1 MLKSLQ
7 TRILLYSLLIASVP
21 VLILGIISY
30 GSQRSLLEKEAKNA
44 LNAGSLN
51 IVNETYSYLNERIS
65 DVKLMSANSVIINPG
80 SSKEEKSVELKKF
93 IDAKGNYYGVLHL
106 NMEGKVIADTSN
118 KMIGDNLAKRI
129 WFKEAMEGHEFL
141 SDVYKT
147 RAYSEPIISLS
158 APVYDNTGKII
169 GVVSPAFRLEGL
181 WEMMEKK
188 ANEISDKYP
197 VNFFILNQE
206 GIMISKKDPHGVMQ
220 DSALEEIGLTKEKLM
235 EASLSDE
242 LYSAENGE
250 KIYSIQPI
258 HTIAETENTWFVVVG
273 ADKNQVFQ
281 PLNDLL
287 SRYLTI
293 YSIVFVSII
302 LAVYLLTKTLVRPV
316 QDLVEA
322 TEDFI
327 EGKEFVFSNKRS
339 FEEMEKLNLAFLR
352 MMETIEDREKEIVR
366 TEKLKY
372 VGQLA
377 AGVAHEIRN
386 PLTTIKGFFQ
396 LLKSQDHDK
405 TLIEKYSD
413 VMLHEVDRVNVFVTQ
428 LLDLAKPHQ
437 LEWEKMDLKDFLD
450 EMIDTYTSSNPSSHV
465 RIMNRVTQS
474 VIVFSDRNRL
484 RQVLLNVLNNSCEA
498 IEARGQIELDL
509 IAVSQYVKLMIRDDG
524 KGISPENLKN
534 IGMPFY
540 TTKQDGNGLGVA
552 TCIQIMEELKGKF
565 QIESVH
571 DEGTNV
577 TLIIPTANRLIK

>member
-30 GSQRSLLEKEAKNA
+30 ESQRSLLEKEAKNA
-44 LNAGSLN
+44 LNAGSMN
-51 IVNETYSYLNERIS
+51 IVNEAYSYLNERIS
-65 DVKLMSANSVIINPG
+65 DVKLMSTNSVIINPD

-106 NMEGKVIADTSN
+106 DMEGNVIADTSN
-118 KMIGDNLAKRI
+118 KMIGDNLGKRI
-129 WFKEAMEGHEFL
+129 WFKEAKEGHEFL

-147 RAYSEPIISLS
+147 QAYSEPIIALS
-158 APVYDNTGKII
+158 APVYDSTGKMT

-197 VNFFILNQE
+197 VDFFMINQD
-206 GIMISKKDPHGVMQ
+206 GTMISKKKPHGVIQ
-220 DSALEEIGLTKEKLM
+220 DSALEEMGLTKEQLM

-250 KIYSIQPI
+250 KIHSIQPV
-258 HTIAETENTWFVVVG
+258 HTIAQTENKWFVVVG
-273 ADKNQVFQ
+273 ADKKQVFQ

-293 YSIVFVSII
+293 YSIVFVFII

-327 EGKEFVFSNKRS
+327 EGKEFVVSHKRS

-396 LLKSQDHDK
+396 LLKSQDYDK

-437 LEWEKMDLKDFLD
+437 LEWEKIDLKDFLD
-450 EMIDTYTSSNPSSHV
+450 EIIDTYTSSIPSSPV
-465 RIMNRVTQS
+465 KLINGVTQS
-474 VIVFSDRNRL
+474 VFVYSDKNRL
-484 RQVLLNVLNNSCEA
+484 RQVLLNVLNNSSEA
-498 IEARGQIELDL
+498 IEAKGQIELHL
-509 IAVSQYVKLMIRDDG
+509 TAVSQYVKLMIRDDG
-524 KGISPENLKN
+524 KGISPENFKK

-540 TTKQDGNGLGVA
+540 TTKPDGNGLGVA
-552 TCIQIMEELKGKF
+552 TCIQIMEELKGRF
-565 QIESVH
+565 QIESVY
-571 DEGTNV
+571 DEGTKV
-577 TLIIPTANRLIK
+577 TLIIPTTNRLIK

>member
-30 GSQRSLLEKEAKNA
+30 ESQRSLLEKEAKNA
-44 LNAGSLN
+44 LNAGSMN
-51 IVNETYSYLNERIS
+51 IVNEAYSYLNERIS
-65 DVKLMSANSVIINPG
+65 DVKLMSTNSVIINPD

-106 NMEGKVIADTSN
+106 DMEGNVIADTSN

-129 WFKEAMEGHEFL
+129 WFKEAKEGHEFL

-147 RAYSEPIISLS
+147 QAYSEPIIALS
-158 APVYDNTGKII
+158 APVYDSTGKMT

-197 VNFFILNQE
+197 VDFFMINQD
-206 GIMISKKDPHGVMQ
+206 GTMISKKKPHGVIQ
-220 DSALEEIGLTKEKLM
+220 DSALEEMGLTKEQLM

-250 KIYSIQPI
+250 KIHSIQPV
-258 HTIAETENTWFVVVG
+258 HTIAQTENKWFVVVG
-273 ADKNQVFQ
+273 ADKKQVFQ

-327 EGKEFVFSNKRS
+327 EGKEFVVSHKRS

-437 LEWEKMDLKDFLD
+437 LEWEKIDLKDFLD
-450 EMIDTYTSSNPSSHV
+450 EIIDTYTSSIPSSPV
-465 RIMNRVTQS
+465 KLINGVTQS
-474 VIVFSDRNRL
+474 VFVYSDKNRL
-484 RQVLLNVLNNSCEA
+484 RQVLLNVLNNSSEA
-498 IEARGQIELDL
+498 IEAKGQIELL
-509 IAVSQYVKLMIRDDG
+509 LTAVSQYVKLMIRDDG
-524 KGISPENLKN
+524 KGISPENFKK

-540 TTKQDGNGLGVA
+540 TTKPDGNGLGVA
-552 TCIQIMEELKGKF
+552 TCIQIMEELKGRF
-565 QIESVH
+565 QIESVY
-571 DEGTNV
+571 DEGTKV
-577 TLIIPTANRLIK
+577 TLIIPTTNRLIK

>member
-30 GSQRSLLEKEAKNA
+30 GSQRSLLEKEAKNV

-106 NMEGKVIADTSN
+106 DMEGNVIADTSN
-118 KMIGDNLAKRI
+118 KMVGDNLAKRI

-197 VNFFILNQE
+197 VNFFMINQE

-250 KIYSIQPI
+250 KIYSIQPV

-465 RIMNRVTQS
+465 RIMNGVTQS
-474 VIVFSDRNRL
+474 VIVFSDKNRL

-509 IAVSQYVKLMIRDDG
+509 TAVSQYVKLMIRDDG

-571 DEGTNV
+571 DEGTKV

>member
-21 VLILGIISY
+21 LLILGIISY

-44 LNAGSLN
+44 LNAGSLY

-65 DVKLMSANSVIINPG
+65 DVKLISANSVIINPG
-80 SSKEEKSVELKKF
+80 YSKEEKSDELKKF
-93 IDAKGNYYGVLHL
+93 IDLKGNYYGVLHL
-106 NMEGKVIADTSN
+106 DMKGNVIADTSN
-118 KMIGDNLAKRI
+118 KMIGANLAKKI
-129 WFKEAMEGHEFL
+129 WFKEALEGHVFL

-147 RAYSEPIISLS
+147 RAYSEPIIALS
-158 APVYDNTGKII
+158 APVYDNAGEMI

-197 VNFFILNQE
+197 VNFFMINQE
-206 GIMISKKDPHGVMQ
+206 GIMISKKDPNGVMQ
-220 DSALEEIGLTKEKLM
+220 DSALKEMGLTKDKLM

-250 KIYSIQPI
+250 KIYSIQPV
-258 HTIAETENTWFVVVG
+258 HTIAETENKWFIVVG
-273 ADKNQVFQ
+273 ADKKQVFQ

-287 SRYLTI
+287 TRYLTV

-316 QDLVEA
+316 QELVEA

-327 EGKEFVFSNKRS
+327 GGKEFIISDKRS

-405 TLIEKYSD
+405 SLIEKYSD
-413 VMLHEVDRVNVFVTQ
+413 VMLHEVNRVNVFVTQ

-437 LEWEKMDLKDFLD
+437 LEWGKIDLKDFL
-450 EMIDTYTSSNPSSHV
+450 EEIIDTYTSSIPSSHV
-465 RIMNRVTQS
+465 RLINRVTQS
-474 VIVFSDRNRL
+474 VVVYSDRNRL

-498 IEARGQIELDL
+498 IEARGQIELHQNS
-509 IAVSQYVKLMIRDDG
+509 VSQYIRLVISDDG
-524 KGISPENLKN
+524 KGISPENIKN

-540 TTKQDGNGLGVA
+540 TTKLDGNGLGVA

-565 QIESVH
+565 QIESVC
-571 DEGTNV
+571 DEGTKV
-577 TLIIPTANRLIK
+577 TLTIPTTNRLVK

>member
-30 GSQRSLLEKEAKNA
+30 GSQRSLLEKEAKNV

-51 IVNETYSYLNERIS
+51 IVSETYSYLNERIS

-106 NMEGKVIADTSN
+106 DMEGNVIADTSN
-118 KMIGDNLAKRI
+118 KMVGDNLAKRI

-158 APVYDNTGKII
+158 APVYDNAGKII

-197 VNFFILNQE
+197 VNFFMINQE

-250 KIYSIQPI
+250 KIYSIQPV

-428 LLDLAKPHQ
+428 LLDLAKPHR

-465 RIMNRVTQS
+465 RIMNGVTQS
-474 VIVFSDRNRL
+474 VIVFSDKNRL
-484 RQVLLNVLNNSCEA
+484 RQVLLNVLNNSCDA

-509 IAVSQYVKLMIRDDG
+509 TAVSQYVKLMIRDDG

-571 DEGTNV
+571 DEGTKV

>member
-30 GSQRSLLEKEAKNA
+30 GSQRSLLEKEAKNV

-106 NMEGKVIADTSN
+106 DMEGNVIADTSN
-118 KMIGDNLAKRI
+118 KMVGDNLAKRI

-197 VNFFILNQE
+197 VNFFMINQE

-250 KIYSIQPI
+250 KIYSIQPV

-465 RIMNRVTQS
+465 RIMNGVTQS
-474 VIVFSDRNRL
+474 VIVFSDKNRL

-498 IEARGQIELDL
+498 IEASGQIELDL
-509 IAVSQYVKLMIRDDG
+509 TAVSQYVRLMIRDDG

-571 DEGTNV
+571 DEGTKV

>member
-1 MLKSLQ
+1 MFKSLQ

-21 VLILGIISY
+21 LLILGIISY

-65 DVKLMSANSVIINPG
+65 DVKLMSANSAIINPG
-80 SSKEEKSVELKKF
+80 HSKEEKSDELKKF
-93 IDAKGNYYGVLHL
+93 IDAKGTYYGVLHL
-106 NMEGKVIADTSN
+106 DMEGNVVADTSN

-129 WFKEAMEGHEFL
+129 WFKEAIEGHEFL

-147 RAYSEPIISLS
+147 RAFSEPIIALS
-158 APVYDNTGKII
+158 APVYDNAGKMI
-169 GVVSPAFRLEGL
+169 GVVSTAFRLEGM

-197 VNFFILNQE
+197 VNFFMINQE
-206 GIMISKKDPHGVMQ
+206 GIMISKKDPHGIMQ
-220 DSALEEIGLTKEKLM
+220 DSALREMGLTKDKLM

-250 KIYSIQPI
+250 KIYSINPV
-258 HTIAETENTWFVVVG
+258 HTIAQTENKWFVVVG
-273 ADKNQVFQ
+273 ADKKQVFQ

-287 SRYLTI
+287 IRYLTI

-316 QDLVEA
+316 QELVEA

-327 EGKEFVFSNKRS
+327 GGKEFIISDKRS

-405 TLIEKYSD
+405 SLIEKYSD

-437 LEWEKMDLKDFLD
+437 LEWEKIDLKDFLD
-450 EMIDTYTSSNPSSHV
+450 EIIDTYTSSIPSSHV
-465 RIMNRVTQS
+465 RIINEVTKS
-474 VIVFSDRNRL
+474 VIVYSDRNRL
-484 RQVLLNVLNNSCEA
+484 RQVLLNVLNNACEA
-498 IEARGQIELDL
+498 IEAKGQIELHHES
-509 IAVSQYVKLMIRDDG
+509 ISQYIRLVISDDG

-540 TTKQDGNGLGVA
+540 TTKSDGNGLGVA

-565 QIESVH
+565 QIESVR
-571 DEGTNV
+571 DEGTKV
-577 TLIIPTANRLIK
+577 TLTIPTTNRLIK

>member
-30 GSQRSLLEKEAKNA
+30 GSQRSLLEKEAKNV

-65 DVKLMSANSVIINPG
+65 DVNLMSANSVIINPG

-106 NMEGKVIADTSN
+106 DMEGNVIADTSN
-118 KMIGDNLAKRI
+118 KMVGYNLAKRI

-197 VNFFILNQE
+197 VNFFMINQE

-250 KIYSIQPI
+250 KIYSIQPV

-405 TLIEKYSD
+405 ALIEKYSD

-465 RIMNRVTQS
+465 RIMNGVTQS
-474 VIVFSDRNRL
+474 VIVFSDKNRL

-498 IEARGQIELDL
+498 IEASGQIELDL
-509 IAVSQYVKLMIRDDG
+509 TAVSQYVRLMIRDDG

-571 DEGTNV
+571 DEGTKV

>member
-30 GSQRSLLEKEAKNA
+30 ESQRSLLEKEAKNS

-65 DVKLMSANSVIINPG
+65 DVKLMSADSVIINPD
-80 SSKEEKSVELKKF
+80 SSKEEKSIELKKF
-93 IDAKGNYYGVLHL
+93 IDAKGNYFGVLYL
-106 NMEGKVIADTSN
+106 DVEGNVIADTSN
-118 KMIGDNLAKRI
+118 KMIGDNLANRI
-129 WFKEAMEGHEFL
+129 WFKEAKEGHEFL

-158 APVYDNTGKII
+158 APVYDNTGKMT
-169 GVVSPAFRLEGL
+169 GVVSLAFRLEGL
-181 WEMMEKK
+181 WEMMVKK

-197 VNFFILNQE
+197 VNFFMINQE
-206 GIMISKKDPHGVMQ
+206 GIMISKKNPPGVIQ
-220 DSALEEIGLTKEKLM
+220 DSALEEMGLTKEKLM
-235 EASLSDE
+235 EASVSDE

-250 KIYSIQPI
+250 KIHSIKPV
-258 HTIAETENTWFVVVG
+258 HTTAQTESKWFVVVG
-273 ADKNQVFQ
+273 ADKKQVFQ

-327 EGKEFVFSNKRS
+327 EGKEIVVSYKRS

-352 MMETIEDREKEIVR
+352 MMKTIEDREKEIVR

-450 EMIDTYTSSNPSSHV
+450 ESIATYTSSIPSSPV
-465 RIMNRVTQS
+465 KLINGVTQS
-474 VIVFSDRNRL
+474 VFVYSDRNRL
-484 RQVLLNVLNNSCEA
+484 RQVLLNVLNNSYEA
-498 IEARGQIELDL
+498 IEAKGQIELHL
-509 IAVSQYVKLMIRDDG
+509 TAVSQYVKLIIRDDG

-540 TTKQDGNGLGVA
+540 TTKPDGNGLGVA
-552 TCIQIMEELKGKF
+552 TCIQKMEELKGEF

-571 DEGTNV
+571 DEGTKV
-577 TLIIPTANRLIK
+577 TLIIPTTNRLIK

>member
-30 GSQRSLLEKEAKNA
+30 ESQRSLLEKEAKNA
-44 LNAGSLN
+44 LNAGSMS
-51 IVNETYSYLNERIS
+51 IVNEAYSYLNERIS
-65 DVKLMSANSVIINPG
+65 DVKLMSTNSVIINPD

-106 NMEGKVIADTSN
+106 DMEGNVIADTSN

-129 WFKEAMEGHEFL
+129 WFKEAKEGHEFL

-147 RAYSEPIISLS
+147 QAYSEPIIALS
-158 APVYDNTGKII
+158 APVYDSTGKMT

-197 VNFFILNQE
+197 VDLFMINQD
-206 GIMISKKDPHGVMQ
+206 GTMISKKKPHGVIQ
-220 DSALEEIGLTKEKLM
+220 DSALEEMGLTKEQLM

-250 KIYSIQPI
+250 KIHSIQPV
-258 HTIAETENTWFVVVG
+258 HTIAQTENKWFVVVG
-273 ADKNQVFQ
+273 ADKKQVFQ

-327 EGKEFVFSNKRS
+327 EGKEFVVSHKRS

-437 LEWEKMDLKDFLD
+437 LEWEKIDLKDFLD
-450 EMIDTYTSSNPSSHV
+450 EIIDTYTSSIPSSPV
-465 RIMNRVTQS
+465 KLINGVTQS
-474 VIVFSDRNRL
+474 VFVYSDKNRL
-484 RQVLLNVLNNSCEA
+484 RQVLLNVLNNSSEA
-498 IEARGQIELDL
+498 IEAKGQIELHL
-509 IAVSQYVKLMIRDDG
+509 TAVSQYVKLMIRDDG
-524 KGISPENLKN
+524 KGISPENFKK

-540 TTKQDGNGLGVA
+540 TTKPDGNGLGVA
-552 TCIQIMEELKGKF
+552 TCIQIMEELKGRF
-565 QIESVH
+565 QIESVY
-571 DEGTNV
+571 DEGTKV
-577 TLIIPTANRLIK
+577 TLIIPTTNRLIK

>member
-1 MLKSLQ
+1 MFKSLQ

-30 GSQRSLLEKEAKNA
+30 GSQRSLLEKEARNA

-51 IVNETYSYLNERIS
+51 IVNETYNYLNERIS
-65 DVKLMSANSVIINPG
+65 DVKLMSANSVVINPD

-93 IDAKGNYYGVLHL
+93 IDAKGNYYGILYL
-106 NMEGKVIADTSN
+106 DLEGNVIVDTSN
-118 KMIGDNLAKRI
+118 KMIGDRFANRI
-129 WFKEAMEGHEFL
+129 WFKEALEGHEFL
-141 SDVYKT
+141 SDVNKT
-147 RAYSEPIISLS
+147 KAYTEPFIAVS
-158 APVYDNTGKII
+158 APVHDVTGEMI
-169 GVVSPAFRLEGL
+169 GVVSPAFRLERL

-197 VNFFILNQE
+197 VNFFMINQE
-206 GIMISKKDPHGVMQ
+206 GIMISKKDPHGVLK
-220 DSALEEIGLTKEKLM
+220 DSALEEMGLTKEKLM
-235 EASLSDE
+235 EASISDE

-250 KIYSIQPI
+250 KIYSIQPV
-258 HTIAETENTWFVVVG
+258 HTIAQTENKWFVVVG
-273 ADKNQVFQ
+273 ADKKQVFQ
-281 PLNDLL
+281 PLHDLL
-287 SRYLTI
+287 TRYLII

-302 LAVYLLTKTLVRPV
+302 LAVYLLTRTLVRPV
-316 QDLVEA
+316 QDLVVA

-327 EGKEFVFSNKRS
+327 EGKEFVVSDKSS
-339 FEEMEKLNLAFLR
+339 FEEMEKLHLAFVR

-413 VMLHEVDRVNVFVTQ
+413 VMLDEVDRVNVFVTQ

-437 LEWEKMDLKDFLD
+437 LEWEKMDLKDLID
-450 EMIDTYTSSNPSSHV
+450 EIIDTYTSSTPSSHV
-465 RIMNRVTQS
+465 KLINGLSQS
-474 VIVFSDRNRL
+474 VFVYSDKNRL

-498 IEARGQIELDL
+498 IDGNGQIELRMT
-509 IAVSQYVKLMIRDDG
+509 AVSQYVNLMIRDDG

-540 TTKQDGNGLGVA
+540 TTKPDGNGLGVA

-565 QIESVH
+565 QIESTYS
-571 DEGTNV
+571 EGTKV
-577 TLIIPTANRLIK
+577 TLVIPTTNRLIK

>member
-30 GSQRSLLEKEAKNA
+30 ESQRSLLEKEAKNS

-51 IVNETYSYLNERIS
+51 IVNETYIYLNERIS
-65 DVKLMSANSVIINPG
+65 DVKLMSANSVIINPD
-80 SSKEEKSVELKKF
+80 SSKEERSVELKKF
-93 IDAKGNYYGVLHL
+93 IDAKRNYYGVLHL
-106 NMEGKVIADTSN
+106 DMEGNVIADTSN

-129 WFKEAMEGHEFL
+129 WFKEAKEGHVFL

-147 RAYSEPIISLS
+147 QAYSKPIIALS
-158 APVYDNTGKII
+158 APVYDNTGKMT

-188 ANEISDKYP
+188 ADEISGKYP
-197 VNFFILNQE
+197 VNFFMINQE
-206 GIMISKKDPHGVMQ
+206 GIMISKKNPHGVIQ
-220 DSALEEIGLTKEKLM
+220 DSALEEMGLTKEKLM

-250 KIYSIQPI
+250 KIHSIQPV
-258 HTIAETENTWFVVVG
+258 HTTAQTENKWFVVVG
-273 ADKNQVFQ
+273 ADKKQVFQ

-327 EGKEFVFSNKRS
+327 EGKEFVVSHKRS

-405 TLIEKYSD
+405 ALIEKYSD

-437 LEWEKMDLKDFLD
+437 LEWEKIDLKDFLD
-450 EMIDTYTSSNPSSHV
+450 EIIATYTSSIPSSPV
-465 RIMNRVTQS
+465 KLINGVTQS
-474 VIVFSDRNRL
+474 VFVYSDRNRL
-484 RQVLLNVLNNSCEA
+484 RQVLLNVLNNSYEA
-498 IEARGQIELDL
+498 IEAKGQIELQL
-509 IAVSQYVKLMIRDDG
+509 TAESQYIKLMVRDDG
-524 KGISPENLKN
+524 KGINPKNLKN

-540 TTKQDGNGLGVA
+540 TTKPDGNGLGVA
-552 TCIQIMEELKGKF
+552 TCIQIMEELKGEF

-571 DEGTNV
+571 DEGTKV
-577 TLIIPTANRLIK
+577 TLIIPTTNRLIK

>member
-1 MLKSLQ
+1 MFKSLQ

-30 GSQRSLLEKEAKNA
+30 GSQRSLLEKEARNA

-51 IVNETYSYLNERIS
+51 IVNETYNYLNERIS
-65 DVKLMSANSVIINPG
+65 DVKLMSANSVVINPD

-93 IDAKGNYYGVLHL
+93 NDAKGNYYGILYL
-106 NMEGKVIADTSN
+106 DLEGNVIVDTSN
-118 KMIGDNLAKRI
+118 KMIGDQLADRI
-129 WFKEAMEGHEFL
+129 WFKEALEGHEFL

-147 RAYSEPIISLS
+147 KAYSEPVIALS
-158 APVYDNTGKII
+158 APVHDVTGKMI

-197 VNFFILNQE
+197 VNFFMINQE
-206 GIMISKKDPHGVMQ
+206 GIMISKKDPHGVFK
-220 DSALEEIGLTKEKLM
+220 DSALEEMGLTKEKLM
-235 EASLSDE
+235 EASISDE

-250 KIYSIQPI
+250 KIYSIQPV
-258 HTIAETENTWFVVVG
+258 HTIAQTENKWFVVVG
-273 ADKNQVFQ
+273 ADKKQVFQ

-287 SRYLTI
+287 TRYLTI

-302 LAVYLLTKTLVRPV
+302 LAVYLLTRTLVRPV

-327 EGKEFVFSNKRS
+327 EGKEFVVSDKSS
-339 FEEMEKLNLAFLR
+339 FEEMEKLHLAFLR

-396 LLKSQDHDK
+396 LLKSHDHDK

-437 LEWEKMDLKDFLD
+437 LEWEKLDLKDFID
-450 EMIDTYTSSNPSSHV
+450 EIIDTYTSPIPSSHV
-465 RIMNRVTQS
+465 KLINGLTQS
-474 VIVFSDRNRL
+474 VFVYSDKNRL
-484 RQVLLNVLNNSCEA
+484 RQVLLNVLNNSYEA
-498 IEARGQIELDL
+498 IDGKGQIELRMT
-509 IAVSQYVKLMIRDDG
+509 AVSQYVNVMIRDDG
-524 KGISPENLKN
+524 KGISSENLKN

-540 TTKQDGNGLGVA
+540 TTKPDGNGLGVA

-565 QIESVH
+565 QIESTYS
-571 DEGTNV
+571 EGTKV
-577 TLIIPTANRLIK
+577 TLVIPTTNRLIK

>member
-93 IDAKGNYYGVLHL
+93 IDAKGSYYGVLHL

-188 ANEISDKYP
+188 ANDISDKYP

-206 GIMISKKDPHGVMQ
+206 GIMISKKDPHGIMQ

-465 RIMNRVTQS
+465 RIMNGVTQS

-509 IAVSQYVKLMIRDDG
+509 TAVSQYVKLMIRDDG

-571 DEGTNV
+571 DEGTKV

>member
-1 MLKSLQ
+1 MHKSLQ
-7 TRILLYSLLIASVP
+7 SRILLYSILIASAP
-21 VLILGIISY
+21 VLILGVISY
-30 GSQRSLLEKEAKNA
+30 DSQRSLLEKEANNS
-44 LNAGSLN
+44 LNAGSMN

-65 DVKLMSANSVIINPG
+65 DMKLMSRNPVIMD
-80 SSKEEKSVELKKF
+80 SHASKEEKSVELNKF
-93 IDAKGNYYGVLHL
+93 IDAKGDYYGVLNL
-106 NMEGKVIADTSN
+106 DLEGNVMVDTSN
-118 KMIGDNLAKRI
+118 KMMGDNLAKTI

-141 SDVYKT
+141 SDLYKT
-147 RAYSEPIISLS
+147 RAYSEPIIVLS
-158 APVYDNTGKII
+158 SPVHDVTGKLI

-188 ANEISDKYP
+188 ANDISDKYS
-197 VNFFILNQE
+197 VDFFMMNEAGTI
-206 GIMISKKDPHGVMQ
+206 ISKKHPPGVLP
-220 DSALEEIGLTKEKLM
+220 DSPLDEMGLTKGNLL

-250 KIYSIQPI
+250 KIYSIQPV
-258 HTIAETENTWFVVVG
+258 HAEVQTENKWFVVVG
-273 ADKNQVFQ
+273 ADKKQVFQ

-287 SRYLTI
+287 TRYLTI
-293 YSIVFVSII
+293 YSIVFVFII
-302 LAVYLLTKTLVRPV
+302 LAVYLLTKSIVRPV

-327 EGKEFVFSNKRS
+327 AGKEFTASGNRS
-339 FEEMEKLNLAFLR
+339 FEEMEKLNVAFQD

-396 LLKSQDHDK
+396 LLKSGDHDK
-405 TLIEKYSD
+405 KVIKKYSD
-413 VMLHEVDRVNVFVTQ
+413 IMLLEVDRVNAFVTQ

-437 LEWEKMDLKDFLD
+437 LEWGNLDLRDFLD
-450 EMIDTYTSSNPSSHV
+450 EILDTYTSSVQSYHV
-465 RIMNRVTQS
+465 KFINGVTKS
-474 VIVFSDRNRL
+474 VFVYTDRNRL

-498 IEARGQIELDL
+498 FNSSGTIELQQTAD
-509 IAVSQYVKLMIRDDG
+509 SHHVKLMIKDDG

-540 TTKQDGNGLGVA
+540 TTKADGNGLGVA

-565 QIESVH
+565 QIESIYS
-571 DEGTNV
+571 EGTKV
-577 TLIIPTANRLIK
+577 TLIIPTTNRLIK

>member
-30 GSQRSLLEKEAKNA
+30 ESQRSLLEKEAKNA
-44 LNAGSLN
+44 LNAGSMN
-51 IVNETYSYLNERIS
+51 IVNEAYSYLNERIS
-65 DVKLMSANSVIINPG
+65 DVKLMSTNSVIINPD

-106 NMEGKVIADTSN
+106 DMEGNVIADTSN

-129 WFKEAMEGHEFL
+129 WFKEAKEGHEFL

-147 RAYSEPIISLS
+147 QAYSEPIIALS
-158 APVYDNTGKII
+158 APVYDSTGKMT

-197 VNFFILNQE
+197 VDLFMINQD
-206 GIMISKKDPHGVMQ
+206 GTMISKKKPHGVIQ
-220 DSALEEIGLTKEKLM
+220 DSALEEMGLTKEQLM

-250 KIYSIQPI
+250 KIHSIQPV
-258 HTIAETENTWFVVVG
+258 HTIAQTENKWFVVVG
-273 ADKNQVFQ
+273 ADKKQVFQ

-327 EGKEFVFSNKRS
+327 EGKEFVVSHKRS

-437 LEWEKMDLKDFLD
+437 LEWEKIDLKDFLD
-450 EMIDTYTSSNPSSHV
+450 EIIDTYTSSIPSSPV
-465 RIMNRVTQS
+465 KLINGVTQS
-474 VIVFSDRNRL
+474 VFVYSDKNRL
-484 RQVLLNVLNNSCEA
+484 RQVLLNVLNNSSEA
-498 IEARGQIELDL
+498 IEAKGQIELHL
-509 IAVSQYVKLMIRDDG
+509 TAVSQYVKLMIRDDG
-524 KGISPENLKN
+524 KGISPENFKK

-540 TTKQDGNGLGVA
+540 TTKPDGNGLGVA
-552 TCIQIMEELKGKF
+552 TCIQIMEELKGRF
-565 QIESVH
+565 QIESVY
-571 DEGTNV
+571 DEGTKV
-577 TLIIPTANRLIK
+577 TLIIPTTNRLIK

>member
-30 GSQRSLLEKEAKNA
+30 ESQRSLLEKEAKNA
-44 LNAGSLN
+44 LNAGSMN
-51 IVNETYSYLNERIS
+51 IVNEAYSYLNERIS
-65 DVKLMSANSVIINPG
+65 DVKLMSTNSVIINPD

-106 NMEGKVIADTSN
+106 DMEGNVIADTSN
-118 KMIGDNLAKRI
+118 KMIGDNLGKRI
-129 WFKEAMEGHEFL
+129 WFKEAKEGHEFL

-147 RAYSEPIISLS
+147 KAYSEPIIALS
-158 APVYDNTGKII
+158 APVYDSTGKMT

-197 VNFFILNQE
+197 VDFFMINQD
-206 GIMISKKDPHGVMQ
+206 GTMISKKKPHGVIQ
-220 DSALEEIGLTKEKLM
+220 DSALEEMGLTKEQLM

-250 KIYSIQPI
+250 KIHSIQPV
-258 HTIAETENTWFVVVG
+258 HTIAQTENKWFVVVG
-273 ADKNQVFQ
+273 ADKKQVFQ

-327 EGKEFVFSNKRS
+327 EGKEFVVSQKRS

-437 LEWEKMDLKDFLD
+437 LEWEKIDLKDFLD
-450 EMIDTYTSSNPSSHV
+450 EIIDTYTSSIPSSPV
-465 RIMNRVTQS
+465 KLINGVTQS
-474 VIVFSDRNRL
+474 VFVYSDKNRL
-484 RQVLLNVLNNSCEA
+484 RQVLLNVLNNSSEA
-498 IEARGQIELDL
+498 IEAKGQIELHL
-509 IAVSQYVKLMIRDDG
+509 TAVSQYVKLMIRDDG
-524 KGISPENLKN
+524 KGISPENFKK

-540 TTKQDGNGLGVA
+540 TTKPDGNGLGVA
-552 TCIQIMEELKGKF
+552 TCIQIMEELKGRF
-565 QIESVH
+565 QIESVY
-571 DEGTNV
+571 DEGTKV
-577 TLIIPTANRLIK
+577 TLIIPTTNRLIK

>member
-65 DVKLMSANSVIINPG
+65 DVKLMSANSIIINPG

-93 IDAKGNYYGVLHL
+93 IDAKGSYYGVLHL

-188 ANEISDKYP
+188 ANDISDKYP

-465 RIMNRVTQS
+465 RIMNGVTQS

-509 IAVSQYVKLMIRDDG
+509 TAVSQYVKLMIRDDG

-571 DEGTNV
+571 DEGTKV

>member
-30 GSQRSLLEKEAKNA
+30 ESQRSLLEKEAKNA
-44 LNAGSLN
+44 LNAGSMN
-51 IVNETYSYLNERIS
+51 IVNEAYSYLNERIS
-65 DVKLMSANSVIINPG
+65 DVKLMSTNSVIINPD

-106 NMEGKVIADTSN
+106 DMEGNVIADTSN
-118 KMIGDNLAKRI
+118 KMIGDNLGKRI
-129 WFKEAMEGHEFL
+129 WFKEAKEGHEFL

-147 RAYSEPIISLS
+147 KAYSEPIIALS
-158 APVYDNTGKII
+158 APVYDSTGKMT

-197 VNFFILNQE
+197 VDFFMINQD
-206 GIMISKKDPHGVMQ
+206 GTMISKKKPHGVIQ
-220 DSALEEIGLTKEKLM
+220 DSALEEMGLTKEQLM

-250 KIYSIQPI
+250 KIHSIQPV
-258 HTIAETENTWFVVVG
+258 HTIAQTENKWFVVVG
-273 ADKNQVFQ
+273 ADKKQVFQ

-327 EGKEFVFSNKRS
+327 EGKEFVVSHKRS

-437 LEWEKMDLKDFLD
+437 LEWEKIDLKDFLD
-450 EMIDTYTSSNPSSHV
+450 EIIDTYTSSIPSSPV
-465 RIMNRVTQS
+465 KLINGVTQS
-474 VIVFSDRNRL
+474 VFVYSDKNRL
-484 RQVLLNVLNNSCEA
+484 RQVLLNVLNNSSEA
-498 IEARGQIELDL
+498 IEAKGQIELHL
-509 IAVSQYVKLMIRDDG
+509 TAVSQYVKLMIRDDG
-524 KGISPENLKN
+524 KGISPENFKK

-540 TTKQDGNGLGVA
+540 TTKPDGNGLGVA
-552 TCIQIMEELKGKF
+552 TCIQIMEELKGRF
-565 QIESVH
+565 QIESVY
-571 DEGTNV
+571 DEGTKV
-577 TLIIPTANRLIK
+577 TLIIPTTNRLIK

>member
-21 VLILGIISY
+21 LLILGIISY

-65 DVKLMSANSVIINPG
+65 DVKLMSANSAIINPG
-80 SSKEEKSVELKKF
+80 HSKEEKSDELKKF

-106 NMEGKVIADTSN
+106 DMEGNVIADTSN

-129 WFKEAMEGHEFL
+129 WFKEATEGHEFL

-147 RAYSEPIISLS
+147 RAFSEPIIALS
-158 APVYDNTGKII
+158 TPVYDHAGKMI
-169 GVVSPAFRLEGL
+169 GVVSTAFRLEGL

-197 VNFFILNQE
+197 VNFFMINQE
-206 GIMISKKDPHGVMQ
+206 GIMISKKDPHGMMQ
-220 DSALEEIGLTKEKLM
+220 DSALREMGLTKDKLM
-235 EASLSDE
+235 EASLSDD

-250 KIYSIQPI
+250 KIYSIKPV
-258 HTIAETENTWFVVVG
+258 HTIAQTENKWFVVVG
-273 ADKNQVFQ
+273 ADKKQVFQ

-287 SRYLTI
+287 TRYLTI

-302 LAVYLLTKTLVRPV
+302 LAVYLLTKSLVRPV
-316 QDLVEA
+316 QELVEA

-327 EGKEFVFSNKRS
+327 GGKEFIISDKRS

-405 TLIEKYSD
+405 SLIEKYSD

-437 LEWEKMDLKDFLD
+437 LEWEKIDLKDFLD
-450 EMIDTYTSSNPSSHV
+450 EIMDTYTSSIPSSHV
-465 RIMNRVTQS
+465 RIINGMTQS
-474 VIVFSDRNRL
+474 VIVYSDRNRL
-484 RQVLLNVLNNSCEA
+484 RQVLLNVLNNACEA
-498 IEARGQIELDL
+498 IEARGQIELHHDS
-509 IAVSQYVKLMIRDDG
+509 ISQYIRLVISDDG

-540 TTKQDGNGLGVA
+540 TTKPDGNGLGVA

-565 QIESVH
+565 QIESVP
-571 DEGTNV
+571 DEGTKV
-577 TLIIPTANRLIK
+577 TLTIPTTNRLIK

>member
-30 GSQRSLLEKEAKNA
+30 GSQRSLLEKEAKNV

-93 IDAKGNYYGVLHL
+93 IEAKGNYYGVLHL
-106 NMEGKVIADTSN
+106 DMEGNVIADTSN
-118 KMIGDNLAKRI
+118 KMVGDNLAKRI

-197 VNFFILNQE
+197 VNFFMINQE

-250 KIYSIQPI
+250 KIYSIQPV

-465 RIMNRVTQS
+465 RIMNGVTQS
-474 VIVFSDRNRL
+474 VIVFSDKNRL

-509 IAVSQYVKLMIRDDG
+509 TAVSQYVKLMIRDDG

-571 DEGTNV
+571 DEGTKV

>member
-30 GSQRSLLEKEAKNA
+30 ESQRSLLEKEAKNA
-44 LNAGSLN
+44 LNAGSMN
-51 IVNETYSYLNERIS
+51 IVNEAYSYLNERIS
-65 DVKLMSANSVIINPG
+65 DVKLMSTNSVIINPD

-93 IDAKGNYYGVLHL
+93 INAKGNYYGVLHL
-106 NMEGKVIADTSN
+106 DMEGNVIADTSN

-129 WFKEAMEGHEFL
+129 WFKEAKEGHEFL

-147 RAYSEPIISLS
+147 QAYSEPIIALS
-158 APVYDNTGKII
+158 APVYDSTGKMT

-197 VNFFILNQE
+197 VDFFMINQD
-206 GIMISKKDPHGVMQ
+206 GTMISKKKPHGVIQ
-220 DSALEEIGLTKEKLM
+220 DSALEEMGLTKEQLM

-250 KIYSIQPI
+250 KIHSIQPV
-258 HTIAETENTWFVVVG
+258 HTIAQTENKWFVVVG
-273 ADKNQVFQ
+273 ADKKQVFQ

-327 EGKEFVFSNKRS
+327 EGKEFVVSHKRS

-437 LEWEKMDLKDFLD
+437 LEWEKIDLKDFLD
-450 EMIDTYTSSNPSSHV
+450 EIIDTYTSSIPSSPV
-465 RIMNRVTQS
+465 KLINGVTQS
-474 VIVFSDRNRL
+474 VFVYSDKNRL
-484 RQVLLNVLNNSCEA
+484 RQVLLNVLNNSSEA
-498 IEARGQIELDL
+498 IEAKGQIELL
-509 IAVSQYVKLMIRDDG
+509 LTAVSQYVKLMIRDDG
-524 KGISPENLKN
+524 KGISPENFKK

-540 TTKQDGNGLGVA
+540 TTKPDGNGLGVA
-552 TCIQIMEELKGKF
+552 TCIQIMEELKGRF
-565 QIESVH
+565 QIESVY
-571 DEGTNV
+571 DEGTKV
-577 TLIIPTANRLIK
+577 TLIIPTTNRLIK

>member
-30 GSQRSLLEKEAKNA
+30 ESQRSLLEKEAKNA

-51 IVNETYSYLNERIS
+51 IVNEAYSYLNERIS
-65 DVKLMSANSVIINPG
+65 DVKLMSTNSVIINPD

-106 NMEGKVIADTSN
+106 DMEGNVIADTSN

-129 WFKEAMEGHEFL
+129 WFKEAKEGHEFL

-147 RAYSEPIISLS
+147 QAYSEPIIALS
-158 APVYDNTGKII
+158 APVYDSTGKMT

-197 VNFFILNQE
+197 VDFFMINQD
-206 GIMISKKDPHGVMQ
+206 GIMISKKKPHGVIQ
-220 DSALEEIGLTKEKLM
+220 NSALEEMGLTKEQLM

-250 KIYSIQPI
+250 KIHSIQPV
-258 HTIAETENTWFVVVG
+258 HTIAQTENKWFVVVG
-273 ADKNQVFQ
+273 ADKKQVFQ

-327 EGKEFVFSNKRS
+327 EGKEFVVSNKRS

-437 LEWEKMDLKDFLD
+437 LEWEKIDLKDFLD
-450 EMIDTYTSSNPSSHV
+450 EIIDTYTSSIPSSPV
-465 RIMNRVTQS
+465 KLINGVTQS
-474 VIVFSDRNRL
+474 VFVYSDKNRL
-484 RQVLLNVLNNSCEA
+484 RQVLLNVLNNSSEA
-498 IEARGQIELDL
+498 IETKGQIELHL
-509 IAVSQYVKLMIRDDG
+509 TAVSQYVKLMIRDDG
-524 KGISPENLKN
+524 KGISPENFKK

-540 TTKQDGNGLGVA
+540 TTKPDGNGLGVA
-552 TCIQIMEELKGKF
+552 TCIQIMEELKGRF
-565 QIESVH
+565 QIESVY
-571 DEGTNV
+571 DEGTKV
-577 TLIIPTANRLIK
+577 TLIIPTTNRLIK

>member
-21 VLILGIISY
+21 LLILGIISY

-44 LNAGSLN
+44 LNAGSLY

-65 DVKLMSANSVIINPG
+65 DVKLISANSVIINPG
-80 SSKEEKSVELKKF
+80 YSKEEKSDELKKF
-93 IDAKGNYYGVLHL
+93 IDLKGNYYGVLHL
-106 NMEGKVIADTSN
+106 DMKGNVIADTSN
-118 KMIGDNLAKRI
+118 KMIGANLAKKI
-129 WFKEAMEGHEFL
+129 WFKEALEGHVFL

-147 RAYSEPIISLS
+147 RAYSEPIIALS
-158 APVYDNTGKII
+158 APVYDNAGEMI

-197 VNFFILNQE
+197 VNFFMINQE
-206 GIMISKKDPHGVMQ
+206 GIMISKKDPNGVMQ
-220 DSALEEIGLTKEKLM
+220 DSALKEMGLTKDKLM

-250 KIYSIQPI
+250 KIYSIQPV
-258 HTIAETENTWFVVVG
+258 HTIAETENKWFIVVG
-273 ADKNQVFQ
+273 ADKKQVFQ

-287 SRYLTI
+287 TRYLTV

-316 QDLVEA
+316 QELVEA

-327 EGKEFVFSNKRS
+327 GGKEFIISDKRS

-405 TLIEKYSD
+405 SLIEKYSD
-413 VMLHEVDRVNVFVTQ
+413 VMLHEVNRVNIFVTQ

-437 LEWEKMDLKDFLD
+437 LEWGKIDLKDFL
-450 EMIDTYTSSNPSSHV
+450 EEIIDTYTSSIPSSHV
-465 RIMNRVTQS
+465 RLINRVTQS
-474 VIVFSDRNRL
+474 VVVYSDRNRL

-498 IEARGQIELDL
+498 IEARGQIELHQNS
-509 IAVSQYVKLMIRDDG
+509 VSQYIRLVISDDG
-524 KGISPENLKN
+524 KGISPENIKN

-540 TTKQDGNGLGVA
+540 TTKLDGNGLGVA

-565 QIESVH
+565 QIESVC
-571 DEGTNV
+571 DEGTKV
-577 TLIIPTANRLIK
+577 TLTIPTTNRLVK

>member
-1 MLKSLQ
+1 MIKSLQ
-7 TRILLYSLLIASVP
+7 TRILLYSLLIASAP
-21 VLILGIISY
+21 VLILGVISY
-30 GSQRSLLEKEAKNA
+30 ESQRSLLEKEAYNA
-44 LNAGSLN
+44 LNAGSFN

-65 DVKLMSANSVIINPG
+65 DVKLMSTNSVIMDPH
-80 SSKEEKSVELKKF
+80 STKEEKSVELKKF
-93 IDAKGNYYGVLHL
+93 IEAKGNYYGVLFL
-106 NMEGKVIADTSN
+106 DLKGNVTADTSN
-118 KMIGDNLAKRI
+118 KMIGDNLSNRI

-147 RAYSEPIISLS
+147 RAYSEPIIALS
-158 APVYDNTGKII
+158 APVHDPAGNLT

-188 ANEISDKYP
+188 ANEVSDKYP
-197 VNFFILNQE
+197 VDFFMMNQD
-206 GIMISKKDPHGVMQ
+206 GIMISKKDPHGVIQ
-220 DSALEEIGLTKEKLM
+220 NSALDEMGLTKGKLL
-235 EASLSDE
+235 EASSSDK

-258 HTIAETENTWFVVVG
+258 HTIAQTENKWFVVVG
-273 ADKNQVFQ
+273 ASKKQVFQ

-287 SRYLTI
+287 TRYLTI

-302 LAVYLLTKTLVRPV
+302 LAVYLLTKSIVRPV
-316 QDLVEA
+316 QGLVEA

-327 EGKEFVFSNKRS
+327 DGKEFITSENRS
-339 FEEMEKLNLAFLR
+339 FEEMEKLNVAFLR
-352 MMETIEDREKEIVR
+352 MMETIEDREREIVR

-405 TLIEKYSD
+405 ALIEKYSD
-413 VMLHEVDRVNVFVTQ
+413 VMLLEVERVNVFVSQ

-437 LEWEKMDLKDFLD
+437 LEWEKLDLKDFLD
-450 EMIDTYTSSNPSSHV
+450 EILDIYTSSIPSSHV
-465 RIMNRVTQS
+465 EIINEVTKS
-474 VIVFSDRNRL
+474 VFVHTDRNRL

-498 IEARGQIELDL
+498 IDSRGRIE
-509 IAVSQYVKLMIRDDG
+509 IRQTAGSQSVMLTVIDDG
-524 KGISPENLKN
+524 NGISPDNLKN
-534 IGMPFY
+534 IGTPFY
-540 TTKQDGNGLGVA
+540 TTKPDGNGLGIA

-565 QIESVH
+565 LIESTYSL
-571 DEGTNV
+571 GTKV
-577 TLIIPTANRLIK
+577 TLIIPTTNRLIN

>member
-30 GSQRSLLEKEAKNA
+30 ESQRSLLEKEAKNA
-44 LNAGSLN
+44 LNAGSMN
-51 IVNETYSYLNERIS
+51 IVNEAYSYLNERIS
-65 DVKLMSANSVIINPG
+65 DVKLMSTNSVIINPD

-106 NMEGKVIADTSN
+106 DMEGNVIADTSN
-118 KMIGDNLAKRI
+118 KMIGDNLGKRI
-129 WFKEAMEGHEFL
+129 WFKEAKEGHEFL

-147 RAYSEPIISLS
+147 KAYSEPIIALS
-158 APVYDNTGKII
+158 APVYDSTGKMT

-197 VNFFILNQE
+197 VDFFMINQD
-206 GIMISKKDPHGVMQ
+206 GTMISKKKPHGVIQ
-220 DSALEEIGLTKEKLM
+220 DSALEEMGLTKEQLM

-250 KIYSIQPI
+250 KIHSIQPV
-258 HTIAETENTWFVVVG
+258 HTIAQTENKWFVVVG
-273 ADKNQVFQ
+273 ADKKQVFQ

-327 EGKEFVFSNKRS
+327 EGKEFVVSHKRS

-437 LEWEKMDLKDFLD
+437 LEWEKIDLKDFLD
-450 EMIDTYTSSNPSSHV
+450 EIIDTYTSSIPSSPV
-465 RIMNRVTQS
+465 KLINGVTQS
-474 VIVFSDRNRL
+474 VFVYSDKNRL
-484 RQVLLNVLNNSCEA
+484 RQVLLNVLNNSSEA
-498 IEARGQIELDL
+498 IEAKGQIELL
-509 IAVSQYVKLMIRDDG
+509 LTAVSQYVKLMIRDDG
-524 KGISPENLKN
+524 KGISPENFKK

-540 TTKQDGNGLGVA
+540 TTKPDGNGLGVA
-552 TCIQIMEELKGKF
+552 TCIQIMEELKGRF
-565 QIESVH
+565 QIESVY
-571 DEGTNV
+571 DEGTKV
-577 TLIIPTANRLIK
+577 TLIIPTTNRLIK

>member
-93 IDAKGNYYGVLHL
+93 IDAKGSYYGVLHL

-188 ANEISDKYP
+188 ANDISDKYP

-258 HTIAETENTWFVVVG
+258 QTIAETENTWFVVVG

-465 RIMNRVTQS
+465 RIMNGVTQS

-509 IAVSQYVKLMIRDDG
+509 TAVSQYVKLMIRDDG

-571 DEGTNV
+571 DEGTKV

>member
-1 MLKSLQ
+1 MFKSLQ

-30 GSQRSLLEKEAKNA
+30 GSQRSLLEKEARNA

-51 IVNETYSYLNERIS
+51 IVNETYNYLNERIS
-65 DVKLMSANSVIINPG
+65 DVKLMSANSVVINPD

-93 IDAKGNYYGVLHL
+93 IDAKGNYYGILYL
-106 NMEGKVIADTSN
+106 DLEGNVIVDTSN
-118 KMIGDNLAKRI
+118 KMIGDRFANRI
-129 WFKEAMEGHEFL
+129 WFKEALEGHEFL
-141 SDVYKT
+141 SDVNKT
-147 RAYSEPIISLS
+147 KAYTEPFIAVS
-158 APVYDNTGKII
+158 APVHDVTGEMI
-169 GVVSPAFRLEGL
+169 GVVSPAFRLERL

-197 VNFFILNQE
+197 VNFFMINQE
-206 GIMISKKDPHGVMQ
+206 GIMISKKDPHGVLK
-220 DSALEEIGLTKEKLM
+220 DSALEEMGLTKEKLM
-235 EASLSDE
+235 EASISDE

-250 KIYSIQPI
+250 KIYSIQPV
-258 HTIAETENTWFVVVG
+258 HTIAQTENKWFVVVG
-273 ADKNQVFQ
+273 ADKKQVFQ
-281 PLNDLL
+281 PLHDLL
-287 SRYLTI
+287 TRYLII

-302 LAVYLLTKTLVRPV
+302 LAVYLLTRTLVRPV
-316 QDLVEA
+316 QDLVVA

-327 EGKEFVFSNKRS
+327 EGKEFVVSDKSS
-339 FEEMEKLNLAFLR
+339 FEEMEKLHLAFVR

-413 VMLHEVDRVNVFVTQ
+413 VMLDEVDRVNVFVTQ

-437 LEWEKMDLKDFLD
+437 LEWEKLDLKDLID
-450 EMIDTYTSSNPSSHV
+450 EIIDTYTSSTPSSHV
-465 RIMNRVTQS
+465 KLINGLSQS
-474 VIVFSDRNRL
+474 VFVYSDKNRL

-498 IEARGQIELDL
+498 IDGNGQIELRMT
-509 IAVSQYVKLMIRDDG
+509 AVSQYVNLMIRDDG

-540 TTKQDGNGLGVA
+540 TTKPDGNGLGVA

-565 QIESVH
+565 QIESTYS
-571 DEGTNV
+571 EGTKV
-577 TLIIPTANRLIK
+577 TLVIPTTNRLIK

>member
-7 TRILLYSLLIASVP
+7 TRILLYSLLIASAP
-21 VLILGIISY
+21 VMILGAISY
-30 GSQRSLLEKEAKNA
+30 ESQRSLLEKEANNA

-65 DVKLMSANSVIINPG
+65 DVKLMSTNSVIIDPR
-80 SSKEEKSVELKKF
+80 SPREDKSAELKKF
-93 IDAKGNYYGVLHL
+93 IEAKGNYYGVLYL
-106 NMEGKVIADTSN
+106 DLDGNVTVDTSN
-118 KMIGDNLAKRI
+118 KLIGDNLAKRT

-141 SDVYKT
+141 SDVYST
-147 RAYSEPIISLS
+147 RSYPEPVITLS
-158 APVYDNTGKII
+158 APVHDLTGKLI
-169 GVVSPAFRLEGL
+169 GVVSPAFRLEVL

-188 ANEISDKYP
+188 ANEVSDKYP
-197 VNFFILNQE
+197 VDFFMMNQE
-206 GIMISKKDPHGVMQ
+206 GIMISKKDPHGVLQ
-220 DSALEEIGLTKEKLM
+220 DSALSDLGLTKGKLL
-235 EASLSDE
+235 EASLSDK

-250 KIYSIQPI
+250 KIYSIQPV
-258 HTIAETENTWFVVVG
+258 HAGAQTENRWFVVVG
-273 ADKNQVFQ
+273 ADKKQVFQ

-287 SRYLTI
+287 TRYLTI

-302 LAVYLLTKTLVRPV
+302 LAVYLLTKSIVRPV
-316 QDLVEA
+316 RDLVEA

-327 EGKEFVFSNKRS
+327 DGKEFVTSDNKS
-339 FEEMEKLNLAFLR
+339 FEEMEKLNVAFLR
-352 MMETIEDREKEIVR
+352 MMETIQDREKEIVR

-413 VMLHEVDRVNVFVTQ
+413 IMLLEVDRVNIFVGQ

-437 LEWEKMDLKDFLD
+437 LEWEKLNLRDFLND
-450 EMIDTYTSSNPSSHV
+450 ILDTYIPSIPSSHV
-465 RIMNRVTQS
+465 EIINEVAES
-474 VIVFSDRNRL
+474 VFVYTDRNRL
-484 RQVLLNVLNNSCEA
+484 RQVILNVLNNSSEA
-498 IEARGQIELDL
+498 IGSRGRIELEQTGG
-509 IAVSQYVKLMIRDDG
+509 SQSVKLMVRDDG

-540 TTKQDGNGLGVA
+540 TTKPDGNGLGVA

-565 QIESVH
+565 LIESTCP
-571 DEGTNV
+571 EGTKV
-577 TLIIPTANRLIK
+577 TLIIPTTNRFIK

>member
-30 GSQRSLLEKEAKNA
+30 ESQRSLLEKEAKNA
-44 LNAGSLN
+44 LNAGSMN
-51 IVNETYSYLNERIS
+51 IVNEAYSYLNERIS
-65 DVKLMSANSVIINPG
+65 DVKLMSTNSVIINPD

-106 NMEGKVIADTSN
+106 DMEGNVIADTSN

-129 WFKEAMEGHEFL
+129 WFKEAKEGHEFL

-147 RAYSEPIISLS
+147 KAYSEPIIALS
-158 APVYDNTGKII
+158 APVYDSTGKMT

-197 VNFFILNQE
+197 VDFFMINQD
-206 GIMISKKDPHGVMQ
+206 GTMISKKKPHGVIQ
-220 DSALEEIGLTKEKLM
+220 DSALEEMGLTKEQLM

-250 KIYSIQPI
+250 KIHSIQPV
-258 HTIAETENTWFVVVG
+258 HTIAQTENKWFVVVG
-273 ADKNQVFQ
+273 ADKKQVFQ

-327 EGKEFVFSNKRS
+327 EGKEFVVSQKRS

-437 LEWEKMDLKDFLD
+437 LEWEKIDLKDFLD
-450 EMIDTYTSSNPSSHV
+450 EIIDTYTSSIPSSPV
-465 RIMNRVTQS
+465 KLINGVTQS
-474 VIVFSDRNRL
+474 VFVYSDKNRL
-484 RQVLLNVLNNSCEA
+484 RQVLLNVLNNSSEA
-498 IEARGQIELDL
+498 IEAKGQIELHL
-509 IAVSQYVKLMIRDDG
+509 TAVSQYVKLMIRDDG
-524 KGISPENLKN
+524 KGISPENFKK

-540 TTKQDGNGLGVA
+540 TTKPDGNGLGVA
-552 TCIQIMEELKGKF
+552 TCIQIMEELKGRF
-565 QIESVH
+565 QIESVY
-571 DEGTNV
+571 DEGTKV
-577 TLIIPTANRLIK
+577 TLIIPTTNRLIK